1 MKCSKCNKTWSL
13 FDEKLSDKQHC
24 PHCKEKFIS
33 KFQYFDSA
41 SEGIAYC
48 LEMGGKEILKNKSK
62 MNAYIND
69 LMGNDFPDH
78 NLVKNAIDSDIG
90 SILIDADEKDEKA
103 KQAAAQQ
110 AIGRLIREFSTE
122 KKKAEEVVTYF
133 TDALQWKLPAAAA
146 EKTGAVNAAAIPAA
160 PKPAAKAAAPPT
172 QKQQPAVSNAS
183 QTSPNPAGQNA
194 TFSPAATPG
203 TAMPPNAAIAG
214 QPNPAANPNG
224 QNPRQQAPNAT
235 FQGAQPYPVPPVP
248 NGQAYPNGTIAPKN
262 ANGALQNNPN
272 GTLNPENAAVKKKKK
287 SPLGC
292 LIAILILLLLLAG
305 LVIWYLMS
313 HKNEPEQ
320 TVSTPAIVAEVEESS
335 EASTE
340 PETESKEETTEKA
353 TETECTTEA
362 TEEQTTEKTAGNTAT
377 YGVKSLA
384 HFNTH
389 DGTYKIQ
396 YNPVN
401 NRIYYMQ
408 DEAKI
413 MYYDLNTNKT
423 ETAVDLSESDYRDAF
438 KTYGVNP
445 YTGKLYLNVQN
456 ENIGIYDVE
465 ADKSVCYIEESYNV
479 VSPTA
484 FTFLSENEAFTNGY
498 QFSLDTG
505 DVLASGKVPY
515 VGYPSFSYP
524 FLYNDEYYYLTA
536 LSSSVDDKISI
547 VKTTQLLTSDG
558 EYSEKIKTN
567 IDENPFF
574 VDTDA
579 VYYMT
584 EDHSIYQVNLDY
596 QESDTGALNK
606 KSDENHDILIIDG
619 KDIENS
625 GTNYLS
631 DNIVAFTKI
640 DDSTFAV
647 LDGLDNSLKLVSA
660 K

>member
-33 KFQYFDSA
+33 KFQYFDSV

-103 KQAAAQQ
+103 KQAAVQQ

-133 TDALQWKLPAAAA
+133 TDALQWKLPAATA
-146 EKTGAVNAAAIPAA
+146 EKTGAVNATAIPVA
-160 PKPAAKAAAPPT
+160 PKPAAKAAAPPA
-172 QKQQPAVSNAS
+172 QEQQPAVSNAS
-183 QTSPNPAGQNA
+183 RTSPNPASQNA

-203 TAMPPNAAIAG
+203 TATPPNAAIAG

-340 PETESKEETTEKA
+340 LETESEEE
-353 TETECTTEA
+353 TTEA
-362 TEEQTTEKTAGNTAT
+362 TEEQTTETTTETTDNSTA
-377 YGVKSLA
+377 YEVKSLA
-384 HFNTH
+384 HYNKY
-389 DGTYKIQ
+389 DGKQKIQ
-396 YNPVN
+396 YDPVN

-408 DEAKI
+408 DKAQI
-413 MYYDLNTNKT
+413 MYYDLNTDQS
-423 ETAVDLSESDYRDAF
+423 ETMLDLSETEYKNASLD
-438 KTYGVNP
+438 YGVNP
-445 YTGKLYLNVQN
+445 FNGKVYADINNLGLYDIEAKKVAIPTEYDPSRADLFFPSSDEVLYQN
-456 ENIGIYDVE
+456 SI
-465 ADKSVCYIEESYNV
+465 
-479 VSPTA
+479 
-484 FTFLSENEAFTNGY
+484 
-498 QFSLDTG
+498 FSLSTG
-505 DVLASGKVPY
+505 EQLSSGEVPY
-515 VGYPSFSYP
+515 DGSTSYP
-524 FLYNDEYYYLTA
+524 FLYNNEYYYLMTGT
-536 LSSSVDDKISI
+536 SNYRI
-547 VKTTQLLTSDG
+547 VKTTQLLTSNRTSSVFM
-558 EYSEKIKTN
+558 ETN
-567 IDENPFF
+567 INENKPFF

-584 EDHSIYQVNLDY
+584 EDHSIYQVDLGY
-596 QESDTGALNK
+596 QESEEDVLNR
-606 KSDENHDILIIDG
+606 DENHDILIVDG

-625 GTNYLS
+625 STNYLS

>member
-1 MKCSKCNKTWSL
+1 MKCSKCNKTWNL
-13 FDEKLSDKQHC
+13 FDSKLSDKQHC
-24 PHCKEKFIS
+24 PYCKEKFIS
-33 KFQYFDSA
+33 KFQYFDSV

-103 KQAAAQQ
+103 KQAAVQQ

-146 EKTGAVNAAAIPAA
+146 EKTGAVNAAANPAAKTAAPLPSQSAQKRQPAA
-160 PKPAAKAAAPPT
+160 P
-172 QKQQPAVSNAS
+172 NAS
-183 QTSPNPAGQNA
+183 QTSPNPAGQNE
-194 TFSPAATPG
+194 TFSPAAPG
-203 TAMPPNAAIAG
+203 TAAPPNAAIAG
-214 QPNPAANPNG
+214 QPNPAATPNG
-224 QNPRQQAPNAT
+224 QNPRPQAPNAT

-248 NGQAYPNGTIAPKN
+248 NGQAYPNGTIAPQN

-272 GTLNPENAAVKKKKK
+272 GTLNSENAAVKKKKK

-305 LVIWYLMS
+305 LVIWYLMN

-340 PETESKEETTEKA
+340 LVTESEEE
-353 TETECTTEA
+353 TTEA
-362 TEEQTTEKTAGNTAT
+362 TEEQTTETTTETTDNSTA
-377 YGVKSLA
+377 YEVKSLA
-384 HFNTH
+384 HYNKY
-389 DGTYKIQ
+389 DGKQKIQ
-396 YNPVN
+396 YDPVN

-408 DEAKI
+408 DKAQI
-413 MYYDLNTNKT
+413 MYYDLNTDQS
-423 ETAVDLSESDYRDAF
+423 ETVLDLSETEYKNASLD
-438 KTYGVNP
+438 YGVNP
-445 YTGKLYLNVQN
+445 FNGKVYADINNLGLYDIEAKKVAIPTEYDPSRADLFFPSSDEVLYQN
-456 ENIGIYDVE
+456 SI
-465 ADKSVCYIEESYNV
+465 
-479 VSPTA
+479 
-484 FTFLSENEAFTNGY
+484 
-498 QFSLDTG
+498 FSLSTG
-505 DVLASGKVPY
+505 EQLSSGEVPY
-515 VGYPSFSYP
+515 DGSTSYP
-524 FLYNDEYYYLTA
+524 FLYNNEYYYLMTGT
-536 LSSSVDDKISI
+536 SNYRI
-547 VKTTQLLTSDG
+547 VKTTQLLTSNRTSSVFM
-558 EYSEKIKTN
+558 ETN
-567 IDENPFF
+567 INENKPFF

-584 EDHSIYQVNLDY
+584 EDHSIYQVDLGY
-596 QESDTGALNK
+596 QESEEDVLNR
-606 KSDENHDILIIDG
+606 DENHDILIVDG

-625 GTNYLS
+625 STNYLS

>member
-1 MKCSKCNKTWSL
+1 MKCSKCNKTWNL

-33 KFQYFDSA
+33 KFQYFDSV

-48 LEMGGKEILKNKSK
+48 LEMGGKKILKNKSK

-103 KQAAAQQ
+103 KQAAVQQ

-146 EKTGAVNAAAIPAA
+146 EKTGAVNAAANPAA

-172 QKQQPAVSNAS
+172 QKQQQVAPNAS

-194 TFSPAATPG
+194 TFSPAAPG
-203 TAMPPNAAIAG
+203 TAAPQNAAIAG

-248 NGQAYPNGTIAPKN
+248 NGQAYPNGTIAPQN

-272 GTLNPENAAVKKKKK
+272 GTLNPENAAVKKKK

-340 PETESKEETTEKA
+340 LETESEEETTEKA

-362 TEEQTTEKTAGNTAT
+362 TEEQTTETAT
-377 YGVKSLA
+377 ETTDNSTAYEVKSLA
-384 HFNTH
+384 HYNKY
-389 DGTYKIQ
+389 DGKQKIQ
-396 YNPVN
+396 YDPVN

-408 DEAKI
+408 DKAQI
-413 MYYDLNTNKT
+413 MYYDLNTDQS
-423 ETAVDLSESDYRDAF
+423 ETVLDLSETEYENYF
-438 KTYGVNP
+438 LNYGVNP
-445 YTGKLYLNVQN
+445 FNGKVYADIGRLGLYDIEAKKVAVPTEYDSSDADLFFSSSDEVLYQN
-456 ENIGIYDVE
+456 SI
-465 ADKSVCYIEESYNV
+465 
-479 VSPTA
+479 
-484 FTFLSENEAFTNGY
+484 
-498 QFSLDTG
+498 FSLSTG
-505 DVLASGKVPY
+505 EQLSSGEVPY
-515 VGYPSFSYP
+515 SGFTEYP
-524 FLYNDEYYYLTA
+524 FLYNNEYYFLKQNEGYYE
-536 LSSSVDDKISI
+536 I
-547 VKTTQLLTSDG
+547 VKTTQLLTSNGD
-558 EYSEKIKTN
+558 YSEFMKTN
-567 IDENPFF
+567 INVQTTIFF
-574 VDTDA
+574 VDADA

>member
-33 KFQYFDSA
+33 KFQYFDSV

-103 KQAAAQQ
+103 KQAAVQQ

-133 TDALQWKLPAAAA
+133 TDALQWKLPAATA
-146 EKTGAVNAAAIPAA
+146 EKTGAVNATAIPAA
-160 PKPAAKAAAPPT
+160 PKPAAKAAAPPA
-172 QKQQPAVSNAS
+172 QEQQPAVSNAS
-183 QTSPNPAGQNA
+183 RTSPNPASQNA

-203 TAMPPNAAIAG
+203 TATPPNAAIAG

-272 GTLNPENAAVKKKKK
+272 GTLNPENAAVKKKK

-340 PETESKEETTEKA
+340 LETESEEE
-353 TETECTTEA
+353 TTEA
-362 TEEQTTEKTAGNTAT
+362 TEEQTTETTTETTDNSTA
-377 YGVKSLA
+377 YEVKSLA
-384 HFNTH
+384 HYNKY
-389 DGTYKIQ
+389 DGKQKIQ
-396 YNPVN
+396 YDPVN

-408 DEAKI
+408 DKAQI
-413 MYYDLNTNKT
+413 MYYDLNTDQS
-423 ETAVDLSESDYRDAF
+423 ETMLDLSETEYKNASLD
-438 KTYGVNP
+438 YGVNP
-445 YTGKLYLNVQN
+445 FNGKVYADINNLGLYDIEAKKVAIPTEYDPSRADLFFPSSDEVLYQN
-456 ENIGIYDVE
+456 SI
-465 ADKSVCYIEESYNV
+465 
-479 VSPTA
+479 
-484 FTFLSENEAFTNGY
+484 
-498 QFSLDTG
+498 FSLSTG
-505 DVLASGKVPY
+505 EQLSSGEVPY
-515 VGYPSFSYP
+515 DGSTSYP
-524 FLYNDEYYYLTA
+524 FLYNNEYYYLMTGT
-536 LSSSVDDKISI
+536 SNYRI
-547 VKTTQLLTSDG
+547 VKTTQLLTSNRTSSVFM
-558 EYSEKIKTN
+558 ETN
-567 IDENPFF
+567 INENKPFF

-584 EDHSIYQVNLDY
+584 EDHSIYQVDLGY
-596 QESDTGALNK
+596 QESEEDVLNR
-606 KSDENHDILIIDG
+606 DENHDILIVDG

-625 GTNYLS
+625 STNYLS

>member
-33 KFQYFDSA
+33 KFQYFDSV

-103 KQAAAQQ
+103 KQAAVQQ

-133 TDALQWKLPAAAA
+133 TDALQWKLPAATA
-146 EKTGAVNAAAIPAA
+146 EKTGAVNATAIPAA
-160 PKPAAKAAAPPT
+160 PKPAAKAAAPPA
-172 QKQQPAVSNAS
+172 QEQQPAVSNAS
-183 QTSPNPAGQNA
+183 RTSPNPASQNA

-203 TAMPPNAAIAG
+203 TATPPNATIAG

-340 PETESKEETTEKA
+340 LETESEEE
-353 TETECTTEA
+353 TTEA
-362 TEEQTTEKTAGNTAT
+362 TEEQTTETTTETTDNSTA
-377 YGVKSLA
+377 YEVKSLA
-384 HFNTH
+384 HYNKY
-389 DGTYKIQ
+389 DGKQKIQ
-396 YNPVN
+396 YDPVN

-408 DEAKI
+408 DKAQI
-413 MYYDLNTNKT
+413 MYYDLNTDQS
-423 ETAVDLSESDYRDAF
+423 ETMLDLSETEYKNASLD
-438 KTYGVNP
+438 YGVNP
-445 YTGKLYLNVQN
+445 FNGKVYADINNLGLYDIEAKKVAIPTEYDPSRADLFFPSSDEVLYQN
-456 ENIGIYDVE
+456 SI
-465 ADKSVCYIEESYNV
+465 
-479 VSPTA
+479 
-484 FTFLSENEAFTNGY
+484 
-498 QFSLDTG
+498 FSLSTG
-505 DVLASGKVPY
+505 EQLSSGEVPY
-515 VGYPSFSYP
+515 DGSTSYP
-524 FLYNDEYYYLTA
+524 FLYNNEYYYLMTGT
-536 LSSSVDDKISI
+536 SNYRI
-547 VKTTQLLTSDG
+547 VKTTQLLTSNRTSSVFM
-558 EYSEKIKTN
+558 ETN
-567 IDENPFF
+567 INENKPFF

-584 EDHSIYQVNLDY
+584 EDHSIYQVDLGY
-596 QESDTGALNK
+596 QESEEDVLNR
-606 KSDENHDILIIDG
+606 DENHDILIVDG

-625 GTNYLS
+625 STNYLS

>member
-33 KFQYFDSA
+33 KFQYFDSV

-103 KQAAAQQ
+103 KQAAVQQ

-146 EKTGAVNAAAIPAA
+146 EKTGAVNAAANPATKTAAPLPSQSAQKRQPAA
-160 PKPAAKAAAPPT
+160 P
-172 QKQQPAVSNAS
+172 NAS

-194 TFSPAATPG
+194 TFSPAAPG
-203 TAMPPNAAIAG
+203 TAAPQNAAIAG
-214 QPNPAANPNG
+214 QPNPAATPNG

-235 FQGAQPYPVPPVP
+235 FQGTQPYPVPPVP
-248 NGQAYPNGTIAPKN
+248 NRQAYPNGTIAPKN

-305 LVIWYLMS
+305 LVIWYLMN

-320 TVSTPAIVAEVEESS
+320 TASTPAIVAEVEESS

-340 PETESKEETTEKA
+340 PETESEEE
-353 TETECTTEA
+353 TTEA
-362 TEEQTTEKTAGNTAT
+362 TEEQTTETTTETTDNSTA
-377 YGVKSLA
+377 YKVKSLA
-384 HFNTH
+384 HYNKY
-389 DGTYKIQ
+389 DGKQKIQ
-396 YNPVN
+396 YDPVN

-408 DEAKI
+408 DKAQI
-413 MYYDLNTNKT
+413 MYYDLNTDQS
-423 ETAVDLSESDYRDAF
+423 ETVLDLSETEYKNASLD
-438 KTYGVNP
+438 YGVNP
-445 YTGKLYLNVQN
+445 FDGKMYADIQNLGLYDIEANKLVLPDEYAVLAELFFPSSDEVLYQN
-456 ENIGIYDVE
+456 RI
-465 ADKSVCYIEESYNV
+465 
-479 VSPTA
+479 
-484 FTFLSENEAFTNGY
+484 
-498 QFSLDTG
+498 FSLSTG
-505 DVLASGKVPY
+505 EQLSSGEVPY
-515 VGYPSFSYP
+515 ASSTVYP
-524 FLYNDEYYYLTA
+524 FLYNNEYYYLMH
-536 LSSSVDDKISI
+536 LGWYYEI
-547 VKTTQLLTSDG
+547 VKTTQLLTSNGDYT
-558 EYSEKIKTN
+558 EFMETN
-567 IDENPFF
+567 IDENKPFF

-584 EDHSIYQVNLDY
+584 EDHSIYQVNLSY
-596 QESDTGALNK
+596 QESEEDVLNR
-606 KSDENHDILIIDG
+606 DENHDIMIIDG

>member
-33 KFQYFDSA
+33 KFQYFDSV

-48 LEMGGKEILKNKSK
+48 LEIGGKEMLKNKSK

-103 KQAAAQQ
+103 KQAAVQQ

-146 EKTGAVNAAAIPAA
+146 EKTGAVNAVANPAE
-160 PKPAAKAAAPPT
+160 PKPAAKTAAPLT
-172 QKQQPAVSNAS
+172 SQPAQKRQPAAPNAS

-194 TFSPAATPG
+194 TFSPAAAPR
-203 TAMPPNAAIAG
+203 TAAPPNAAIAG
-214 QPNPAANPNG
+214 QPNPAATSNG
-224 QNPRQQAPNAT
+224 QNLRPQAPNAT

-248 NGQAYPNGTIAPKN
+248 NGQAYPNGTIAPQN

-335 EASTE
+335 EASAE
-340 PETESKEETTEKA
+340 PETESEEETTEA
-353 TETECTTEA
+353 ERTMEA
-362 TEEQTTEKTAGNTAT
+362 KEEQTTETTTETTDNSAA
-377 YGVKSLA
+377 YEVKSLA
-384 HFNTH
+384 HYNKY
-389 DGTYKIQ
+389 DGKQKIQ
-396 YNPVN
+396 YDSMN
-401 NRIYYMQ
+401 NRIYYYM
-408 DEAKI
+408 DTRKI
-413 MYYDLNTNKT
+413 AYYDLNTDQS
-423 ETAVDLSESDYRDAF
+423 ETVLDLSETEYKNASLD
-438 KTYGVNP
+438 YGVNP
-445 YTGKLYLNVQN
+445 FNGKVYADIGPLGLYDIEAKKVAVPTEYGSSYADLFFPSSDEVLYQN
-456 ENIGIYDVE
+456 SI
-465 ADKSVCYIEESYNV
+465 
-479 VSPTA
+479 
-484 FTFLSENEAFTNGY
+484 
-498 QFSLDTG
+498 FSLSTGEQLSSGEVPDT
-505 DVLASGKVPY
+505 AHTI
-515 VGYPSFSYP
+515 YP
-524 FLYNDEYYYLTA
+524 FLYNNEYYFLMQEGWECE
-536 LSSSVDDKISI
+536 I
-547 VKTTQLLTSDG
+547 VKTTQLLTSNGD
-558 EYSEKIKTN
+558 YSEFMKTN
-567 IDENPFF
+567 IDVQTTIFF
-574 VDTDA
+574 VDADA

-584 EDHSIYQVNLDY
+584 QDHSIYQVDLGY
-596 QESDTGALNK
+596 QESEEDVLNR
-606 KSDENHDILIIDG
+606 DENHDIMIIDG

>member
-13 FDEKLSDKQHC
+13 FDSKLSDKKHC
-24 PHCKEKFIS
+24 PYCKEKFIS
-33 KFQYFDSA
+33 KFQYFNSV

-103 KQAAAQQ
+103 KQAAVQQ

-133 TDALQWKLPAAAA
+133 TDALQWKLPAAA
-146 EKTGAVNAAAIPAA
+146 EKTGAVNAAANPAA
-160 PKPAAKAAAPPT
+160 PKPAAKAATPSTSQPT
-172 QKQQPAVSNAS
+172 QKQQQAAPNAS

-194 TFSPAATPG
+194 TFSPVAAPR
-203 TAMPPNAAIAG
+203 TAASPNAAIAG
-214 QPNPAANPNG
+214 QPNPAANPSG
-224 QNPRQQAPNAT
+224 QNPRPQTPNAT
-235 FQGAQPYPVPPVP
+235 FQGTQPYPVPPVP
-248 NGQAYPNGTIAPKN
+248 NGQAYPNGTIAPQN

-272 GTLNPENAAVKKKKK
+272 GTLNPENAAVKKKK

-320 TVSTPAIVAEVEESS
+320 TVSTPAIVTEVEESS
-335 EASTE
+335 ETPTE
-340 PETESKEETTEKA
+340 LETESEEAT
-353 TETECTTEA
+353 TETEHTTEA
-362 TEEQTTEKTAGNTAT
+362 TEEQTTETTEKAADNNTAA
-377 YGVKSLA
+377 YEVKSLA
-384 HFNTH
+384 HYNKY
-389 DGTYKIQ
+389 DGKQKIQ
-396 YNPVN
+396 YDPVN

-408 DEAKI
+408 DKAQI
-413 MYYDLNTNKT
+413 MYYDLNTDQS
-423 ETAVDLSESDYRDAF
+423 ETVLDLSETEYKNASLD
-438 KTYGVNP
+438 YGVNP
-445 YTGKLYLNVQN
+445 FDGKMYADIQNLGLYDIEANKLVLPDEYTVLAELFFPSSDEVLYQN
-456 ENIGIYDVE
+456 SI
-465 ADKSVCYIEESYNV
+465 
-479 VSPTA
+479 
-484 FTFLSENEAFTNGY
+484 
-498 QFSLDTG
+498 FSLSTG
-505 DVLASGKVPY
+505 EQLSSGEVPY
-515 VGYPSFSYP
+515 ASSTVYP
-524 FLYNDEYYYLTA
+524 FLYNNEYYYLMH
-536 LSSSVDDKISI
+536 LGWYYEI
-547 VKTTQLLTSDG
+547 VKTTQLLTSNGDYT
-558 EYSEKIKTN
+558 EFMETN
-567 IDENPFF
+567 IDENKPFF

-584 EDHSIYQVNLDY
+584 EDHSIYQVDLGY
-596 QESDTGALNK
+596 QESEEDVLNR
-606 KSDENHDILIIDG
+606 DENHDILIVDG

>member
-33 KFQYFDSA
+33 KFQYFDSV

-103 KQAAAQQ
+103 KQAAVQQ

-146 EKTGAVNAAAIPAA
+146 KKTGAVNAAANPAA
-160 PKPAAKAAAPPT
+160 PKPAAKVAAPPT

-183 QTSPNPAGQNA
+183 QTSPNPSGQNA

-203 TAMPPNAAIAG
+203 TATPLNAAIAG
-214 QPNPAANPNG
+214 QSNPAANPNG

-248 NGQAYPNGTIAPKN
+248 NGQAYPNGTIAPQN
-262 ANGALQNNPN
+262 ANGTLQNNPN

-340 PETESKEETTEKA
+340 LETESEEEATKAEHTTETKEEQTTETTEKA
-353 TETECTTEA
+353 A
-362 TEEQTTEKTAGNTAT
+362 DNNTAD
-377 YGVKSLA
+377 YEVKSLA
-384 HFNTH
+384 HYNEY
-389 DGTYKIQ
+389 DGKQKIQ
-396 YNPVN
+396 CGPVN

-408 DEAKI
+408 DKAQI
-413 MYYDLNTNKT
+413 MYYDLNTDQS
-423 ETAVDLSESDYRDAF
+423 ETVLDLSETEYKNASLD
-438 KTYGVNP
+438 YGVNP
-445 YTGKLYLNVQN
+445 FNGKVYADIQNLGLYDIDANKLVLPDEYAVLAELFFPSSDEVLYQN
-456 ENIGIYDVE
+456 RI
-465 ADKSVCYIEESYNV
+465 
-479 VSPTA
+479 
-484 FTFLSENEAFTNGY
+484 
-498 QFSLDTG
+498 FSLSTG
-505 DVLASGKVPY
+505 EQLSSGEVPY
-515 VGYPSFSYP
+515 ASSTVYP
-524 FLYNDEYYYLTA
+524 FLYNNEYYYLMH
-536 LSSSVDDKISI
+536 LGWYYEI
-547 VKTTQLLTSDG
+547 VKTTQLLTSNGDYT
-558 EYSEKIKTN
+558 EFMETN
-567 IDENPFF
+567 IDENKPFF

-584 EDHSIYQVNLDY
+584 EDHSIYQVNLSY
-596 QESDTGALNK
+596 QESEEDVLNR
-606 KSDENHDILIIDG
+606 DENHDIMIIDG

>member
-13 FDEKLSDKQHC
+13 FDSKLSDKQHC
-24 PHCKEKFIS
+24 PYCKEKFIS
-33 KFQYFDSA
+33 KFQYFDSV
-41 SEGIAYC
+41 SEGIVYC

-103 KQAAAQQ
+103 KQAAVQQ

-146 EKTGAVNAAAIPAA
+146 EKTGAVNAAANPAA
-160 PKPAAKAAAPPT
+160 PLPSQPAQKRQPAAPNT
-172 QKQQPAVSNAS
+172 SQAS
-183 QTSPNPAGQNA
+183 PYPAGQNA
-194 TFSPAATPG
+194 TFSPAAPG
-203 TAMPPNAAIAG
+203 TAAPQNAAIAG
-214 QPNPAANPNG
+214 QPNPAATPNG

-235 FQGAQPYPVPPVP
+235 FQGTQPYPVPPVP
-248 NGQAYPNGTIAPKN
+248 NRQAYPNGTIAPKN

-305 LVIWYLMS
+305 LVIWYLMN

-320 TVSTPAIVAEVEESS
+320 TASTPAIVAEVEESS

-340 PETESKEETTEKA
+340 PETESEEE
-353 TETECTTEA
+353 TTEA
-362 TEEQTTEKTAGNTAT
+362 TEEQTTETTTETTDNSTA
-377 YGVKSLA
+377 YKVKSLA
-384 HFNTH
+384 HYNKY
-389 DGTYKIQ
+389 DGKQKIQ
-396 YNPVN
+396 YDPVN

-408 DEAKI
+408 DKAQI
-413 MYYDLNTNKT
+413 MYYDLNTDQS
-423 ETAVDLSESDYRDAF
+423 ETVLDLSETEYKNASLD
-438 KTYGVNP
+438 YGVNP
-445 YTGKLYLNVQN
+445 FDGKMYADIQNLGLYDIEANKLVLPDEYAVLAELFFPSSDEVLYQN
-456 ENIGIYDVE
+456 RI
-465 ADKSVCYIEESYNV
+465 
-479 VSPTA
+479 
-484 FTFLSENEAFTNGY
+484 
-498 QFSLDTG
+498 FSLSTG
-505 DVLASGKVPY
+505 EQLSSGEVPY
-515 VGYPSFSYP
+515 ASSTVYP
-524 FLYNDEYYYLTA
+524 FLYNNEYYYLMH
-536 LSSSVDDKISI
+536 LGWYYEI
-547 VKTTQLLTSDG
+547 VKTTQLLTSNGDYT
-558 EYSEKIKTN
+558 EFMETN
-567 IDENPFF
+567 IDENKPFF

-584 EDHSIYQVNLDY
+584 EDHSIYQVNLSY
-596 QESDTGALNK
+596 QESEEDVLNR
-606 KSDENHDILIIDG
+606 DENHDIMIIDG

>member
-13 FDEKLSDKQHC
+13 FDSKLSDKKHC
-24 PHCKEKFIS
+24 PYCKEKFIS
-33 KFQYFDSA
+33 KFQYFDSV

-48 LEMGGKEILKNKSK
+48 LEIGGKEMLKNKSK

-103 KQAAAQQ
+103 KQAAVQQ

-146 EKTGAVNAAAIPAA
+146 EKAGAVNAVANPAE
-160 PKPAAKAAAPPT
+160 PKPAAKTAVPSTSQPT
-172 QKQQPAVSNAS
+172 QKQQRAAPNAS

-194 TFSPAATPG
+194 TFSPAAAPG
-203 TAMPPNAAIAG
+203 TAASPNAAIAG
-214 QPNPAANPNG
+214 QPNPTATPNG
-224 QNPRQQAPNAT
+224 QNPRPQTPNAT
-235 FQGAQPYPVPPVP
+235 FQGTQPYPVPPVP
-248 NGQAYPNGTIAPKN
+248 NGQAYPNGTIAPQN

-272 GTLNPENAAVKKKKK
+272 GTLNPENAAVKKKKKK

-335 EASTE
+335 ETPTE
-340 PETESKEETTEKA
+340 LETESEEATTEA
-353 TETECTTEA
+353 ERTTEA
-362 TEEQTTEKTAGNTAT
+362 TEEQTTETTEKAADNNTAA
-377 YGVKSLA
+377 YEVKSLA
-384 HFNTH
+384 HYNGY
-389 DGTYKIQ
+389 DREPKIQ
-396 YNPVN
+396 YDPVN
-401 NRIYYMQ
+401 NRIYYYM
-408 DEAKI
+408 DKKEIA
-413 MYYDLNTNKT
+413 YYDLNTDQS
-423 ETAVDLSESDYRDAF
+423 ETVFDLSETEYKNNSLD
-438 KTYGVNP
+438 YGVNP
-445 YTGKLYLNVQN
+445 FNGKVYADIGNLGLYD
-456 ENIGIYDVE
+456 IE
-465 ADKSVCYIEESYNV
+465 AKKVAV
-479 VSPTA
+479 P
-484 FTFLSENEAFTNGY
+484 TNGFSYAELFFPSSDEVLY
-498 QFSLDTG
+498 QNSIFSLSTEEQ
-505 DVLASGKVPY
+505 LSSGKIPNTADTI
-515 VGYPSFSYP
+515 YP
-524 FLYNDEYYYLTA
+524 FLYNNEYYFLKYN
-536 LSSSVDDKISI
+536 SWNYEI
-547 VKTTQLLTSDG
+547 VKTTQLLTSNG
-558 EYSEKIKTN
+558 SYSEFMETN
-567 IDENPFF
+567 INKDMPFF

-584 EDHSIYQVNLDY
+584 EDHSIYQVDLSY
-596 QESDTGALNK
+596 QESEEDVLNR
-606 KSDENHDILIIDG
+606 DENHDILIVNG

-631 DNIVAFTKI
+631 DSIINFTKI

>member
-13 FDEKLSDKQHC
+13 FDKKLSDKQHC

-33 KFQYFDSA
+33 KFQYFDSV

-103 KQAAAQQ
+103 KQAAVQQ

-146 EKTGAVNAAAIPAA
+146 EKTGAVNATAIPAA

-248 NGQAYPNGTIAPKN
+248 NGQAYPNRTIAPQN

-340 PETESKEETTEKA
+340 LETESEEETTEAEHTTETKEEQTTETTEKA
-353 TETECTTEA
+353 A
-362 TEEQTTEKTAGNTAT
+362 DNNTAA
-377 YGVKSLA
+377 YEVKSLA
-384 HFNTH
+384 HYNKY
-389 DGTYKIQ
+389 DGKQKIQ
-396 YNPVN
+396 YDPVN
-401 NRIYYMQ
+401 NRIYYYM
-408 DEAKI
+408 DKKEIA
-413 MYYDLNTNKT
+413 YYDLNTDQS
-423 ETAVDLSESDYRDAF
+423 ETVLDLSETEYKNASLD
-438 KTYGVNP
+438 YGVNP
-445 YTGKLYLNVQN
+445 FNGKVYADIQNLGLYDIDANKLVLPDEYTVLAELFFPSSDEVLYQN
-456 ENIGIYDVE
+456 RI
-465 ADKSVCYIEESYNV
+465 
-479 VSPTA
+479 
-484 FTFLSENEAFTNGY
+484 
-498 QFSLDTG
+498 FSLSTG
-505 DVLASGKVPY
+505 EQLSSGEVPY
-515 VGYPSFSYP
+515 ASSTVYP
-524 FLYNDEYYYLTA
+524 FLYNNEYYYLMH
-536 LSSSVDDKISI
+536 LGWYYEI
-547 VKTTQLLTSDG
+547 VKTTQLLTSNGDYT
-558 EYSEKIKTN
+558 EFMETN
-567 IDENPFF
+567 IDENKPFF

-584 EDHSIYQVNLDY
+584 EDHSIYQVNLSY
-596 QESDTGALNK
+596 QESEEDVLNR
-606 KSDENHDILIIDG
+606 DENHDIMIIDG

>member
-69 LMGNDFPDH
+69 LMGNDFPNH

-103 KQAAAQQ
+103 KQAAVQQ

-133 TDALQWKLPAAAA
+133 TNALQWKLPAAAA
-146 EKTGAVNAAAIPAA
+146 EKTGAVNAAANPAA

-183 QTSPNPAGQNA
+183 RTSPNPASQNA

-203 TAMPPNAAIAG
+203 TATPPNAAIAG
-214 QPNPAANPNG
+214 QPNPAATPNG

-287 SPLGC
+287 SPLGY

-547 VKTTQLLTSDG
+547 VKATQLLTSDG

-584 EDHSIYQVNLDY
+584 EDHSIYQVNLSY
-596 QESDTGALNK
+596 QESEEDVLNR
-606 KSDENHDILIIDG
+606 DENHDIMIIDG

>member
-33 KFQYFDSA
+33 KFQYFDSV

-103 KQAAAQQ
+103 KQAAVQQ

-146 EKTGAVNAAAIPAA
+146 KKTGAVNAAANPAA
-160 PKPAAKAAAPPT
+160 PKPAAKVAAPPT

-183 QTSPNPAGQNA
+183 QTSPNPSGQNA

-203 TAMPPNAAIAG
+203 TATPLNAAIAG
-214 QPNPAANPNG
+214 QPNPAATPNG

-248 NGQAYPNGTIAPKN
+248 NGQAYPNGTIAPQN

-340 PETESKEETTEKA
+340 LETESEEE
-353 TETECTTEA
+353 TTEA
-362 TEEQTTEKTAGNTAT
+362 TEEQTTETTTETTDNSTA
-377 YGVKSLA
+377 YEVKSL
-384 HFNTH
+384 
-389 DGTYKIQ
+389 GQYRIISTYKQ
-396 YNPVN
+396 NHP
-401 NRIYYMQ
+401 
-408 DEAKI
+408 AK
-413 MYYDLNTNKT
+413 
-423 ETAVDLSESDYRDAF
+423 
-438 KTYGVNP
+438 
-445 YTGKLYLNVQN
+445 
-456 ENIGIYDVE
+456 
-465 ADKSVCYIEESYNV
+465 C
-479 VSPTA
+479 
-484 FTFLSENEAFTNGY
+484 
-498 QFSLDTG
+498 
-505 DVLASGKVPY
+505 
-515 VGYPSFSYP
+515 
-524 FLYNDEYYYLTA
+524 
-536 LSSSVDDKISI
+536 
-547 VKTTQLLTSDG
+547 
-558 EYSEKIKTN
+558 
-567 IDENPFF
+567 
-574 VDTDA
+574 
-579 VYYMT
+579 
-584 EDHSIYQVNLDY
+584 
-596 QESDTGALNK
+596 
-606 KSDENHDILIIDG
+606 
-619 KDIENS
+619 
-625 GTNYLS
+625 
-631 DNIVAFTKI
+631 
-640 DDSTFAV
+640 
-647 LDGLDNSLKLVSA
+647 
-660 K
+660 

>member
-33 KFQYFDSA
+33 KFQYFDSV

-103 KQAAAQQ
+103 KQAAVQQ

-146 EKTGAVNAAAIPAA
+146 EKTGAVNAA

-172 QKQQPAVSNAS
+172 QKQQQAAPNAS

-194 TFSPAATPG
+194 TFSPAAAPG
-203 TAMPPNAAIAG
+203 IAAPQNAAIAG
-214 QPNPAANPNG
+214 QPNPAATPNG

-248 NGQAYPNGTIAPKN
+248 NGQAYPNGTIAPQN

-272 GTLNPENAAVKKKKK
+272 GTLNSENAAVKKKKK

-305 LVIWYLMS
+305 LVIWYLMN

-340 PETESKEETTEKA
+340 LVTESEEE
-353 TETECTTEA
+353 TTEA
-362 TEEQTTEKTAGNTAT
+362 TEEQTTETTTETTDNSTA
-377 YGVKSLA
+377 YEVKSLA
-384 HFNTH
+384 HYNKY
-389 DGTYKIQ
+389 DGKQKIQ
-396 YNPVN
+396 YDPVN

-408 DEAKI
+408 DKAQI
-413 MYYDLNTNKT
+413 MYYDLNTDQS
-423 ETAVDLSESDYRDAF
+423 ETVLDLSETEYKNASLD
-438 KTYGVNP
+438 YGVNP
-445 YTGKLYLNVQN
+445 FNGKVYADIQNLGLYDIDANKLVLPDEYAVLAELFFPSSDEVLYQN
-456 ENIGIYDVE
+456 RI
-465 ADKSVCYIEESYNV
+465 
-479 VSPTA
+479 
-484 FTFLSENEAFTNGY
+484 
-498 QFSLDTG
+498 FSLSTG
-505 DVLASGKVPY
+505 EQLSSGEVPY
-515 VGYPSFSYP
+515 ASSTVYP
-524 FLYNDEYYYLTA
+524 FLYNNEYYYLMH
-536 LSSSVDDKISI
+536 LGWYYEI
-547 VKTTQLLTSDG
+547 VKTTQLLTSNGDYT
-558 EYSEKIKTN
+558 EFMETN
-567 IDENPFF
+567 IDENKPFF

-584 EDHSIYQVNLDY
+584 EDHSIYQVNLSY
-596 QESDTGALNK
+596 QESEEDVLNR
-606 KSDENHDILIIDG
+606 DENHDIMIIDG

-631 DNIVAFTKI
+631 DNIVTFTKI

>member
-33 KFQYFDSA
+33 KFQYFDSV

-103 KQAAAQQ
+103 KQAAVQQ

-133 TDALQWKLPAAAA
+133 TDALQWKLPAATA
-146 EKTGAVNAAAIPAA
+146 EKTGAVNATAIPAA
-160 PKPAAKAAAPPT
+160 PKPAAKAAAPPA
-172 QKQQPAVSNAS
+172 QEQQPAVSNAS
-183 QTSPNPAGQNA
+183 RTSPNPASQNA

-203 TAMPPNAAIAG
+203 TATPPNAAIAG

-340 PETESKEETTEKA
+340 LETESEEE
-353 TETECTTEA
+353 TTEA
-362 TEEQTTEKTAGNTAT
+362 TEEQTTETTTETTDNSTA
-377 YGVKSLA
+377 YEVKSLA
-384 HFNTH
+384 HYNKY
-389 DGTYKIQ
+389 DGKQKIQ
-396 YNPVN
+396 YDPVN

-408 DEAKI
+408 DKAQI
-413 MYYDLNTNKT
+413 MYYDLNTDQS
-423 ETAVDLSESDYRDAF
+423 ETMLDLSETEYKNASLD
-438 KTYGVNP
+438 YGVNP
-445 YTGKLYLNVQN
+445 FNGKVYADINNLGLYDIEAKKVAIPTEYDPSRADLFFPSSDEVLYQN
-456 ENIGIYDVE
+456 SI
-465 ADKSVCYIEESYNV
+465 
-479 VSPTA
+479 
-484 FTFLSENEAFTNGY
+484 
-498 QFSLDTG
+498 FSLSTG
-505 DVLASGKVPY
+505 EQLSSGEVPY
-515 VGYPSFSYP
+515 DGSTSYP
-524 FLYNDEYYYLTA
+524 FLYNNEYYYLMTGT
-536 LSSSVDDKISI
+536 SNYRI
-547 VKTTQLLTSDG
+547 VKTTQLLTSNRTSSVFM
-558 EYSEKIKTN
+558 ETN
-567 IDENPFF
+567 INENKPFF

-584 EDHSIYQVNLDY
+584 EDHSIYQVDLGY
-596 QESDTGALNK
+596 QESEEDVLNR
-606 KSDENHDILIIDG
+606 DENHDILIVDG

-625 GTNYLS
+625 STNYLS

>member
-33 KFQYFDSA
+33 KFQYFDSV

-69 LMGNDFPDH
+69 LMGNDFPNH

-103 KQAAAQQ
+103 KQAAVQQ

-146 EKTGAVNAAAIPAA
+146 EKTGAVNAAANPAA

-194 TFSPAATPG
+194 TFSPAAAPG
-203 TAMPPNAAIAG
+203 TAALQNAAIAG
-214 QPNPAANPNG
+214 QPNPAATPNG

-248 NGQAYPNGTIAPKN
+248 NGQAYPNGTIAPQN

-340 PETESKEETTEKA
+340 PETESKEETTE
-353 TETECTTEA
+353 A
-362 TEEQTTEKTAGNTAT
+362 TEEQTTETTTETTDNSTA
-377 YGVKSLA
+377 YEVKSLA
-384 HFNTH
+384 HYNKY
-389 DGTYKIQ
+389 DGKQKIQ
-396 YNPVN
+396 YDPVN

-408 DEAKI
+408 DKAQI
-413 MYYDLNTNKT
+413 MYYDLNTDQS
-423 ETAVDLSESDYRDAF
+423 ETVLDLSETEYKNASLD
-438 KTYGVNP
+438 YGVNP
-445 YTGKLYLNVQN
+445 FNGKVYADIQNLGLYDIDANKLVLPDEYAVLAELFFPSSDEVLYQN
-456 ENIGIYDVE
+456 RI
-465 ADKSVCYIEESYNV
+465 
-479 VSPTA
+479 
-484 FTFLSENEAFTNGY
+484 
-498 QFSLDTG
+498 FSLSTG
-505 DVLASGKVPY
+505 EQLSSGEVPY
-515 VGYPSFSYP
+515 ASSTVYP
-524 FLYNDEYYYLTA
+524 FLYNNEYYYLMH
-536 LSSSVDDKISI
+536 LGWYYEI
-547 VKTTQLLTSDG
+547 VKTTQLLTSNGDYT
-558 EYSEKIKTN
+558 EFMETN
-567 IDENPFF
+567 IDENKPFF

-584 EDHSIYQVNLDY
+584 EDHSIYQVNLSY
-596 QESDTGALNK
+596 QESEEDVLNR
-606 KSDENHDILIIDG
+606 DENHDIMIIDG

>member
-33 KFQYFDSA
+33 KFQYFDSV

-103 KQAAAQQ
+103 KQAAVQQ

-146 EKTGAVNAAAIPAA
+146 EKTGAVNATAIPAA
-160 PKPAAKAAAPPT
+160 PKPAAKAAAPPA
-172 QKQQPAVSNAS
+172 QKQQQAAPNAS

-194 TFSPAATPG
+194 TFSPAAAPG
-203 TAMPPNAAIAG
+203 TAALQNAAIAG
-214 QPNPAANPNG
+214 QPNPAANLNG

-248 NGQAYPNGTIAPKN
+248 NGQAYPNGTIAPQN
-262 ANGALQNNPN
+262 ANGTLQNNPN
-272 GTLNPENAAVKKKKK
+272 GTLNPENAAVKKKK

-340 PETESKEETTEKA
+340 LETESEEETTEAEHTTETKEEQTTETTEKA
-353 TETECTTEA
+353 A
-362 TEEQTTEKTAGNTAT
+362 DNNTAA
-377 YGVKSLA
+377 YEVKSLA
-384 HFNTH
+384 HYNEY
-389 DGTYKIQ
+389 DGKQKIQ
-396 YNPVN
+396 YDPVN

-408 DEAKI
+408 DKAQI
-413 MYYDLNTNKT
+413 MYYDLNTDQS
-423 ETAVDLSESDYRDAF
+423 ETVLDLSETEYKNASLD
-438 KTYGVNP
+438 YGVNP
-445 YTGKLYLNVQN
+445 FNGKVYADINNLGLYDIEAKKVAIPTEYDPSRADLFFPSSDEVLYQN
-456 ENIGIYDVE
+456 SI
-465 ADKSVCYIEESYNV
+465 
-479 VSPTA
+479 
-484 FTFLSENEAFTNGY
+484 
-498 QFSLDTG
+498 FSLSTG
-505 DVLASGKVPY
+505 EQLSSGEVPY
-515 VGYPSFSYP
+515 DGYTSYP
-524 FLYNDEYYYLTA
+524 FLYNNEYYYLMTGT
-536 LSSSVDDKISI
+536 SNYRI
-547 VKTTQLLTSDG
+547 VKTTQLLTSNGDYT
-558 EYSEKIKTN
+558 EFMETN
-567 IDENPFF
+567 IDENKPFF

-584 EDHSIYQVNLDY
+584 EDHSIYQVNLSY
-596 QESDTGALNK
+596 QESEEDVLNR
-606 KSDENHDILIIDG
+606 DENHDIMIIDG

>member
-33 KFQYFDSA
+33 KFQYFDSV

-69 LMGNDFPDH
+69 LMGNDFPNH

-103 KQAAAQQ
+103 KQAAVQQ

-146 EKTGAVNAAAIPAA
+146 EKTGAVNAAANPAA

-183 QTSPNPAGQNA
+183 QTSPNPSGQNA
-194 TFSPAATPG
+194 TFSPAAAPG
-203 TAMPPNAAIAG
+203 TAAPPNAAIAG

-340 PETESKEETTEKA
+340 LETESEEE
-353 TETECTTEA
+353 TTEA
-362 TEEQTTEKTAGNTAT
+362 TEEQTTETTTETTDNSTA
-377 YGVKSLA
+377 YEVKSLA
-384 HFNTH
+384 HYNKY
-389 DGTYKIQ
+389 DGKQKIQ
-396 YNPVN
+396 YDPVN

-408 DEAKI
+408 DKAQI
-413 MYYDLNTNKT
+413 MYYDLNTDQS
-423 ETAVDLSESDYRDAF
+423 ETVLDLSETEYKNASLD
-438 KTYGVNP
+438 YGVNP
-445 YTGKLYLNVQN
+445 FNGKVYADIQNLGLYDIDANKLVLPDEYAVLAELFFPSSDEVLYQN
-456 ENIGIYDVE
+456 RI
-465 ADKSVCYIEESYNV
+465 
-479 VSPTA
+479 
-484 FTFLSENEAFTNGY
+484 
-498 QFSLDTG
+498 FSLSTG
-505 DVLASGKVPY
+505 EQLSSGEVPY
-515 VGYPSFSYP
+515 ASSTVYP
-524 FLYNDEYYYLTA
+524 FLYNNEYYYLMH
-536 LSSSVDDKISI
+536 LGWYYEI
-547 VKTTQLLTSDG
+547 VKTTQLLTSNGDYT
-558 EYSEKIKTN
+558 EFMETN
-567 IDENPFF
+567 IDENKPFF

-584 EDHSIYQVNLDY
+584 EDHSIYQVNLSY
-596 QESDTGALNK
+596 QESEEDVLNR
-606 KSDENHDILIIDG
+606 DENHDIMIIDG

>member
-33 KFQYFDSA
+33 KFQYFDSV

-103 KQAAAQQ
+103 KQAAVQQ

-133 TDALQWKLPAAAA
+133 TDALQWKLPAATA
-146 EKTGAVNAAAIPAA
+146 EKTGAVNATAIPAA
-160 PKPAAKAAAPPT
+160 PKPAAKAAAPPA
-172 QKQQPAVSNAS
+172 QEQQPAVSNAS
-183 QTSPNPAGQNA
+183 RTSPNPASQNA

-203 TAMPPNAAIAG
+203 TATPPNAAIAG

-272 GTLNPENAAVKKKKK
+272 GTLNPENATVKKKKK

-340 PETESKEETTEKA
+340 LETESEEE
-353 TETECTTEA
+353 TTEA
-362 TEEQTTEKTAGNTAT
+362 TEEQTTETTTETTDNSTA
-377 YGVKSLA
+377 YEVKSLA
-384 HFNTH
+384 HYNKY
-389 DGTYKIQ
+389 DGKQKIQ
-396 YNPVN
+396 YDPVN

-408 DEAKI
+408 DKAQI
-413 MYYDLNTNKT
+413 MYYDLNTDQS
-423 ETAVDLSESDYRDAF
+423 ETMLDLSETEYKNASLD
-438 KTYGVNP
+438 YGVNP
-445 YTGKLYLNVQN
+445 FNGKVYADINNLGLYDIEAKKVAIPTEYDPSRADLFFPSSDEVLYQN
-456 ENIGIYDVE
+456 SI
-465 ADKSVCYIEESYNV
+465 
-479 VSPTA
+479 
-484 FTFLSENEAFTNGY
+484 
-498 QFSLDTG
+498 FSLSTG
-505 DVLASGKVPY
+505 EQLSSGEVPY
-515 VGYPSFSYP
+515 DGSTSYP
-524 FLYNDEYYYLTA
+524 FLYNNEYYYLMTGT
-536 LSSSVDDKISI
+536 SNYRI
-547 VKTTQLLTSDG
+547 VKTTQLLTSNRTSSVFM
-558 EYSEKIKTN
+558 ETN
-567 IDENPFF
+567 INENKPFF

-584 EDHSIYQVNLDY
+584 EDHSIYQVDLGY
-596 QESDTGALNK
+596 QESEEDVLNR
-606 KSDENHDILIIDG
+606 DENHDILIVDG

-625 GTNYLS
+625 STNYLS

>member
-1 MKCSKCNKTWSL
+1 MKCSKCNKTWNL
-13 FDEKLSDKQHC
+13 FDSKLSDKQHC
-24 PHCKEKFIS
+24 PYCKEKFIS
-33 KFQYFDSA
+33 KFQYFDSV

-103 KQAAAQQ
+103 KQAAVQQ

-146 EKTGAVNAAAIPAA
+146 EKTGAVNAAANPAAKTAAPLPSQSAQKRQPAA
-160 PKPAAKAAAPPT
+160 P
-172 QKQQPAVSNAS
+172 NAS

-194 TFSPAATPG
+194 TFSPAAPG
-203 TAMPPNAAIAG
+203 TAAPPNAAIAG
-214 QPNPAANPNG
+214 QPNPAATPNG
-224 QNPRQQAPNAT
+224 QNPRPQAPNAT

-248 NGQAYPNGTIAPKN
+248 NGQAYPNGTIAPQN

-305 LVIWYLMS
+305 LVIWYLMN

-340 PETESKEETTEKA
+340 LVTESEEE
-353 TETECTTEA
+353 TTEA
-362 TEEQTTEKTAGNTAT
+362 TEEQTTETTTETTDNSTA
-377 YGVKSLA
+377 YEVKSLA
-384 HFNTH
+384 HYNKY
-389 DGTYKIQ
+389 DGKQKIQ
-396 YNPVN
+396 YDPVN

-408 DEAKI
+408 DKAQI
-413 MYYDLNTNKT
+413 MYYDLNTDQS
-423 ETAVDLSESDYRDAF
+423 ETVLDLSETEYKNASLD
-438 KTYGVNP
+438 YGVNP
-445 YTGKLYLNVQN
+445 FNGKVYADINNLGLYDIEAKKVAIPTEYDPSRADLFFPSSDEVLYQN
-456 ENIGIYDVE
+456 SI
-465 ADKSVCYIEESYNV
+465 
-479 VSPTA
+479 
-484 FTFLSENEAFTNGY
+484 
-498 QFSLDTG
+498 FSLSTG
-505 DVLASGKVPY
+505 EQLSSGEVPY
-515 VGYPSFSYP
+515 DGSTSYP
-524 FLYNDEYYYLTA
+524 FLYNNEYYYLMTGT
-536 LSSSVDDKISI
+536 SNYRI
-547 VKTTQLLTSDG
+547 VKTTQLLTSNRTSSVFM
-558 EYSEKIKTN
+558 ETN
-567 IDENPFF
+567 INENKPFF

-584 EDHSIYQVNLDY
+584 EDHSIYQVDLGY
-596 QESDTGALNK
+596 QESEEDVLNR
-606 KSDENHDILIIDG
+606 DENHDILIVDG

-625 GTNYLS
+625 STNYLS

>member
-33 KFQYFDSA
+33 KFQYFDSV

-103 KQAAAQQ
+103 KQAAVQQ

-146 EKTGAVNAAAIPAA
+146 EKTGAVNATAIPAA

-172 QKQQPAVSNAS
+172 QNQQPAVSNAS

-194 TFSPAATPG
+194 TFSPAAAPG
-203 TAMPPNAAIAG
+203 TAALQNAAIAG
-214 QPNPAANPNG
+214 QPNLAATPNG

-248 NGQAYPNGTIAPKN
+248 NGQAYPNGTIAPQN

-272 GTLNPENAAVKKKKK
+272 DTLNPENAAVKKKKK

-340 PETESKEETTEKA
+340 LETESEEE
-353 TETECTTEA
+353 TTEA
-362 TEEQTTEKTAGNTAT
+362 TEEQTTETTTETTDNSTA
-377 YGVKSLA
+377 YEVKSLA
-384 HFNTH
+384 HYNKY
-389 DGTYKIQ
+389 DGKQKIQ
-396 YNPVN
+396 YDPVN

-408 DEAKI
+408 DKAQI
-413 MYYDLNTNKT
+413 MYYDLNTDQS
-423 ETAVDLSESDYRDAF
+423 ETVLDLSETEYKNASLD
-438 KTYGVNP
+438 YGVNP
-445 YTGKLYLNVQN
+445 FNGKVYADINNLGLYDIEAKKVAIPTEYDPSRADLFFPSSDEVLYQN
-456 ENIGIYDVE
+456 SI
-465 ADKSVCYIEESYNV
+465 
-479 VSPTA
+479 
-484 FTFLSENEAFTNGY
+484 
-498 QFSLDTG
+498 FSLSTG
-505 DVLASGKVPY
+505 EQLSSGEVPY
-515 VGYPSFSYP
+515 DGSTSYP
-524 FLYNDEYYYLTA
+524 FLYDR
-536 LSSSVDDKISI
+536 LSS
-547 VKTTQLLTSDG
+547 
-558 EYSEKIKTN
+558 
-567 IDENPFF
+567 
-574 VDTDA
+574 
-579 VYYMT
+579 
-584 EDHSIYQVNLDY
+584 QVQHN
-596 QESDTGALNK
+596 QRK
-606 KSDENHDILIIDG
+606 K
-619 KDIENS
+619 
-625 GTNYLS
+625 
-631 DNIVAFTKI
+631 F
-640 DDSTFAV
+640 
-647 LDGLDNSLKLVSA
+647 
-660 K
+660 

>member
-1 MKCSKCNKTWSL
+1 MKCSKCNKTWNL

-33 KFQYFDSA
+33 KFQYFDSV

-48 LEMGGKEILKNKSK
+48 LEMGGKKILKNKSK

-103 KQAAAQQ
+103 KQAAVQQ

-146 EKTGAVNAAAIPAA
+146 EKTGAVNAAANPAA

-172 QKQQPAVSNAS
+172 QKQQQVAPNAS

-194 TFSPAATPG
+194 TFSPAAPG
-203 TAMPPNAAIAG
+203 TAAPQNAAIAG

-248 NGQAYPNGTIAPKN
+248 NGQAYPNGTIAPQN

-272 GTLNPENAAVKKKKK
+272 GTLNPENAAVKKKK

-340 PETESKEETTEKA
+340 LETESEEETTEKA

-362 TEEQTTEKTAGNTAT
+362 TEEQTTETAT
-377 YGVKSLA
+377 ETTDNSTAYEVKSLA
-384 HFNTH
+384 HYNKY
-389 DGTYKIQ
+389 DGKQKIQ
-396 YNPVN
+396 YDPVN

-408 DEAKI
+408 DKAQI
-413 MYYDLNTNKT
+413 MYYDLNTDQS
-423 ETAVDLSESDYRDAF
+423 ETVLDLSETEYENYF
-438 KTYGVNP
+438 LNYGVNP
-445 YTGKLYLNVQN
+445 FNGKVYADIGRLGLYDIEAKKVAVPTEYDSSDADLFFSSSDEVLYQN
-456 ENIGIYDVE
+456 SI
-465 ADKSVCYIEESYNV
+465 
-479 VSPTA
+479 
-484 FTFLSENEAFTNGY
+484 
-498 QFSLDTG
+498 FSLSTG
-505 DVLASGKVPY
+505 
-515 VGYPSFSYP
+515 
-524 FLYNDEYYYLTA
+524 EQ
-536 LSSSVDDKISI
+536 LSS
-547 VKTTQLLTSDG
+547 G
-558 EYSEKIKTN
+558 EV
-567 IDENPFF
+567 P
-574 VDTDA
+574 
-579 VYYMT
+579 
-584 EDHSIYQVNLDY
+584 
-596 QESDTGALNK
+596 
-606 KSDENHDILIIDG
+606 
-619 KDIENS
+619 
-625 GTNYLS
+625 
-631 DNIVAFTKI
+631 
-640 DDSTFAV
+640 
-647 LDGLDNSLKLVSA
+647 
-660 K
+660 

>member
-33 KFQYFDSA
+33 KFQYFDSV
-41 SEGIAYC
+41 SEGIAYY

-103 KQAAAQQ
+103 KQAAVQQ

-146 EKTGAVNAAAIPAA
+146 KKTGAVNAAANPAA
-160 PKPAAKAAAPPT
+160 PKPAAKVAAPPT

-183 QTSPNPAGQNA
+183 QTSPNPSGQNA

-203 TAMPPNAAIAG
+203 TATPLNAAIAG
-214 QPNPAANPNG
+214 QSNPAANPNG

-248 NGQAYPNGTIAPKN
+248 NGQAYPNGTIAP
-262 ANGALQNNPN
+262 QNNPN

-340 PETESKEETTEKA
+340 LETESEEEATKAEHTTETKEEQTTETTEKA
-353 TETECTTEA
+353 A
-362 TEEQTTEKTAGNTAT
+362 DNNTAD
-377 YGVKSLA
+377 YEVKSLA
-384 HFNTH
+384 HYNEY
-389 DGTYKIQ
+389 DGKQKIQ
-396 YNPVN
+396 YDPVN

-408 DEAKI
+408 DKAQI
-413 MYYDLNTNKT
+413 MYYDLNTDQS
-423 ETAVDLSESDYRDAF
+423 ETVLDLSETEYKNASLD
-438 KTYGVNP
+438 YGVNP
-445 YTGKLYLNVQN
+445 FNGKVYADIQNLGLYDIDANKLVLPDEYAVLAELFFPSSDEVLYQN
-456 ENIGIYDVE
+456 RI
-465 ADKSVCYIEESYNV
+465 
-479 VSPTA
+479 
-484 FTFLSENEAFTNGY
+484 
-498 QFSLDTG
+498 FSLSTG
-505 DVLASGKVPY
+505 EQLSSGEVPY
-515 VGYPSFSYP
+515 ASSTVYP
-524 FLYNDEYYYLTA
+524 FLYNNEYYYLMH
-536 LSSSVDDKISI
+536 LGWYYEI
-547 VKTTQLLTSDG
+547 VKTTQLLTSNGDYT
-558 EYSEKIKTN
+558 EFMETN
-567 IDENPFF
+567 IDENKPFF

-584 EDHSIYQVNLDY
+584 EDHSIYQVNLSY
-596 QESDTGALNK
+596 QESEEDVLNR
-606 KSDENHDILIIDG
+606 DENHDIMIIDG

>member
-13 FDEKLSDKQHC
+13 FDSKLSDKQHC
-24 PHCKEKFIS
+24 PYCKEKFIS
-33 KFQYFDSA
+33 KFQYFDSV
-41 SEGIAYC
+41 SEGIVYC

-103 KQAAAQQ
+103 KQAAVQQ

-146 EKTGAVNAAAIPAA
+146 EKTGAVNAAANPAA
-160 PKPAAKAAAPPT
+160 PLPSQPAQKRQPAAPNT
-172 QKQQPAVSNAS
+172 SQAS
-183 QTSPNPAGQNA
+183 PYPAGQNA
-194 TFSPAATPG
+194 TFSPAAAPG
-203 TAMPPNAAIAG
+203 TAAPQNAAIAG
-214 QPNPAANPNG
+214 QPNPAATPNG

-235 FQGAQPYPVPPVP
+235 FQGTQPYPVPPVP
-248 NGQAYPNGTIAPKN
+248 NRQAYPNGTIAPKN

-305 LVIWYLMS
+305 LVIWYLMN

-320 TVSTPAIVAEVEESS
+320 TASTPAIVAEVEESS

-340 PETESKEETTEKA
+340 PETESEEE
-353 TETECTTEA
+353 TTEA
-362 TEEQTTEKTAGNTAT
+362 TEEQTTETTTETTDNSTA
-377 YGVKSLA
+377 YKVKSLA
-384 HFNTH
+384 HYNKY
-389 DGTYKIQ
+389 DGKQKIQ
-396 YNPVN
+396 YDPVN

-408 DEAKI
+408 DKAQI
-413 MYYDLNTNKT
+413 MYYDLNTDQS
-423 ETAVDLSESDYRDAF
+423 ETVLDLSETEYKNASLD
-438 KTYGVNP
+438 YGVNP
-445 YTGKLYLNVQN
+445 FDGKMYADIQNLGLYDIEANKLVLPDEYAVLAELFFPSSDEVLYQN
-456 ENIGIYDVE
+456 RI
-465 ADKSVCYIEESYNV
+465 
-479 VSPTA
+479 
-484 FTFLSENEAFTNGY
+484 
-498 QFSLDTG
+498 FSLSTG
-505 DVLASGKVPY
+505 EQLSSGEVPY
-515 VGYPSFSYP
+515 ASSTVYP
-524 FLYNDEYYYLTA
+524 FLYNNEYYYLMH
-536 LSSSVDDKISI
+536 LGWYYEI
-547 VKTTQLLTSDG
+547 VKTTQLLTSNGDYT
-558 EYSEKIKTN
+558 EFMETN
-567 IDENPFF
+567 IDENKPFF

-584 EDHSIYQVNLDY
+584 EDHSIYQVNLSY
-596 QESDTGALNK
+596 QESEEDVLNR
-606 KSDENHDILIIDG
+606 DENHDIMIIDG

>member
-33 KFQYFDSA
+33 KFQYFDSV

-48 LEMGGKEILKNKSK
+48 LEMGGKEILKKKSK

-103 KQAAAQQ
+103 KQAAVQQ

-133 TDALQWKLPAAAA
+133 TDALQWKLPAATA
-146 EKTGAVNAAAIPAA
+146 EKTGAVNATAIPAA
-160 PKPAAKAAAPPT
+160 PKPAAKAAAPPA
-172 QKQQPAVSNAS
+172 QEQQPAVSNAS
-183 QTSPNPAGQNA
+183 RTSPNPASQNA

-203 TAMPPNAAIAG
+203 TATPPNAAIAG

-340 PETESKEETTEKA
+340 LETESEEE
-353 TETECTTEA
+353 TTEA
-362 TEEQTTEKTAGNTAT
+362 TEEQTTETTTETTDNSTA
-377 YGVKSLA
+377 YEVKSLA
-384 HFNTH
+384 HYNKY
-389 DGTYKIQ
+389 DGKQKIQ
-396 YNPVN
+396 YDPVN

-408 DEAKI
+408 DKAQI
-413 MYYDLNTNKT
+413 MYYDLNTDQS
-423 ETAVDLSESDYRDAF
+423 ETMLDLSETEYKNASLD
-438 KTYGVNP
+438 YGVNP
-445 YTGKLYLNVQN
+445 FNGKVYADINNLGLYDIEAKKVAIPTEYDPSRADLFFPSSDEVLYQN
-456 ENIGIYDVE
+456 SI
-465 ADKSVCYIEESYNV
+465 
-479 VSPTA
+479 
-484 FTFLSENEAFTNGY
+484 
-498 QFSLDTG
+498 FSLSTG
-505 DVLASGKVPY
+505 EQLSSGEVPY
-515 VGYPSFSYP
+515 DGSTSYP
-524 FLYNDEYYYLTA
+524 FLYNNEYYYLMTGT
-536 LSSSVDDKISI
+536 SNYRI
-547 VKTTQLLTSDG
+547 VKTTQLLTSNRTSSVFM
-558 EYSEKIKTN
+558 ETN
-567 IDENPFF
+567 INENKPFF

-584 EDHSIYQVNLDY
+584 EDHSIYQVDLGY
-596 QESDTGALNK
+596 QESEEDVLNR
-606 KSDENHDILIIDG
+606 DENHDILIVDG

-625 GTNYLS
+625 STNYLS

>member
-13 FDEKLSDKQHC
+13 FDSKLSDKQHC
-24 PHCKEKFIS
+24 PYCKEKFIS
-33 KFQYFDSA
+33 KFQYFDSV

-103 KQAAAQQ
+103 KQAAVQQ

-122 KKKAEEVVTYF
+122 KKKAEDVVTYF
-133 TDALQWKLPAAAA
+133 TNALQWKLPAAAA
-146 EKTGAVNAAAIPAA
+146 EKTGAVNAAANPAAKTAAPLPSQSAQKRQPAA
-160 PKPAAKAAAPPT
+160 P
-172 QKQQPAVSNAS
+172 NAS
-183 QTSPNPAGQNA
+183 QTSPNPAVQNA
-194 TFSPAATPG
+194 TFSPAAAPE
-203 TAMPPNAAIAG
+203 TAAPQNAAIAG
-214 QPNPAANPNG
+214 QPNPAATPNG

-235 FQGAQPYPVPPVP
+235 FQGAQPYPVPPVA
-248 NGQAYPNGTIAPKN
+248 NRQAYPNGTIAPQN

-272 GTLNPENAAVKKKKK
+272 GTLNPENAAVKKKK

-340 PETESKEETTEKA
+340 LVTESEEE
-353 TETECTTEA
+353 TTEA
-362 TEEQTTEKTAGNTAT
+362 TEEQTTETTTETTDNSTA
-377 YGVKSLA
+377 YEVKSLA
-384 HFNTH
+384 HYNKY
-389 DGTYKIQ
+389 DGKQKIQ
-396 YNPVN
+396 YDPVN

-408 DEAKI
+408 DKAQI
-413 MYYDLNTNKT
+413 MYYDLNTDQS
-423 ETAVDLSESDYRDAF
+423 ETVLDLSETEYKNASLD
-438 KTYGVNP
+438 YGVNP
-445 YTGKLYLNVQN
+445 FNGKVYADINNLGLYDIEAKKVAIPTEYDPSRADLFFPSSDEVLYQN
-456 ENIGIYDVE
+456 SI
-465 ADKSVCYIEESYNV
+465 
-479 VSPTA
+479 
-484 FTFLSENEAFTNGY
+484 
-498 QFSLDTG
+498 FSLSTG
-505 DVLASGKVPY
+505 EQLSSGEVPY
-515 VGYPSFSYP
+515 DGSTSYP
-524 FLYNDEYYYLTA
+524 FLYNNEYYYLMTGT
-536 LSSSVDDKISI
+536 SNYRI
-547 VKTTQLLTSDG
+547 VKTTQLLTSNRTSSVFM
-558 EYSEKIKTN
+558 ETN
-567 IDENPFF
+567 INENKPFF

-584 EDHSIYQVNLDY
+584 EDHSIYQVDLGY
-596 QESDTGALNK
+596 QESEEDVLNR
-606 KSDENHDILIIDG
+606 DENHDILIVDG

-625 GTNYLS
+625 STNYLS

>member
-24 PHCKEKFIS
+24 PYCKEKFIS
-33 KFQYFDSA
+33 KFQYFDSV

-103 KQAAAQQ
+103 KQAAVQQ

-146 EKTGAVNAAAIPAA
+146 EKTGAVNAA

-172 QKQQPAVSNAS
+172 QKQQQAAPNAS

-194 TFSPAATPG
+194 TFSPAAAPG
-203 TAMPPNAAIAG
+203 IAAPQNAAIAG
-214 QPNPAANPNG
+214 QPNPAATPNG

-235 FQGAQPYPVPPVP
+235 FQGAQPYPVPPVA
-248 NGQAYPNGTIAPKN
+248 NRQAYPNGTIAPQN

-340 PETESKEETTEKA
+340 LETESEEE
-353 TETECTTEA
+353 TTEA
-362 TEEQTTEKTAGNTAT
+362 TEEQTTETTTETTDNSTA
-377 YGVKSLA
+377 YEVKSLA
-384 HFNTH
+384 HYNKY
-389 DGTYKIQ
+389 DGKQKIQ
-396 YNPVN
+396 YDPVN

-408 DEAKI
+408 DKAQI
-413 MYYDLNTNKT
+413 MYYDLNTDQS
-423 ETAVDLSESDYRDAF
+423 ETVLDLSETEYKNASLD
-438 KTYGVNP
+438 YGVNP
-445 YTGKLYLNVQN
+445 FNGKVYADIQNLGLYDIDANKLVLPDEYAVLAELFFPSSDEVLYQN
-456 ENIGIYDVE
+456 RI
-465 ADKSVCYIEESYNV
+465 
-479 VSPTA
+479 
-484 FTFLSENEAFTNGY
+484 
-498 QFSLDTG
+498 FSLSTG
-505 DVLASGKVPY
+505 EQLSSGEVPY
-515 VGYPSFSYP
+515 ASSTVYP
-524 FLYNDEYYYLTA
+524 FLYNNEYYYLMH
-536 LSSSVDDKISI
+536 LGWYYEI
-547 VKTTQLLTSDG
+547 VKTTQLLTSNGDYT
-558 EYSEKIKTN
+558 EFMETN
-567 IDENPFF
+567 IDENKPFF

-584 EDHSIYQVNLDY
+584 EDHSIYQVNLSY
-596 QESDTGALNK
+596 QESEEDVLNR
-606 KSDENHDILIIDG
+606 DENHDIMIIDG

>member
-33 KFQYFDSA
+33 KFQYFDSV

-103 KQAAAQQ
+103 KQAAVQQ

-133 TDALQWKLPAAAA
+133 TDALQWKLPAATA
-146 EKTGAVNAAAIPAA
+146 EKTGAVNATAIPAA
-160 PKPAAKAAAPPT
+160 PKPAAKAAAPPA
-172 QKQQPAVSNAS
+172 QEQQPAVSNAS
-183 QTSPNPAGQNA
+183 RTSPNPASQNA

-203 TAMPPNAAIAG
+203 TATPPNAAIAG

-248 NGQAYPNGTIAPKN
+248 NGQAYPNGTIAPQN

-340 PETESKEETTEKA
+340 LETESEEE
-353 TETECTTEA
+353 TTEA
-362 TEEQTTEKTAGNTAT
+362 TEEQTTETTTETTDNSTA
-377 YGVKSLA
+377 YEVKSLA
-384 HFNTH
+384 HYNKY
-389 DGTYKIQ
+389 DGKQKIQ
-396 YNPVN
+396 YDPVN

-408 DEAKI
+408 DKAQI
-413 MYYDLNTNKT
+413 MYYDLNTDQS
-423 ETAVDLSESDYRDAF
+423 ETMLDLSETEYKNASLD
-438 KTYGVNP
+438 YGVNP
-445 YTGKLYLNVQN
+445 FNGKVYADINNLGLYDIEAKKVAIPTEYDPSRADLFFPSSDEVLYQN
-456 ENIGIYDVE
+456 SI
-465 ADKSVCYIEESYNV
+465 
-479 VSPTA
+479 
-484 FTFLSENEAFTNGY
+484 
-498 QFSLDTG
+498 FSLSTG
-505 DVLASGKVPY
+505 EQLSSGEVPY
-515 VGYPSFSYP
+515 DGSTSYP
-524 FLYNDEYYYLTA
+524 FLYNNEYYYLMTGT
-536 LSSSVDDKISI
+536 SNYRI
-547 VKTTQLLTSDG
+547 VKTTQLLTSNRTSSVFM
-558 EYSEKIKTN
+558 ETN
-567 IDENPFF
+567 INENKPFF

-584 EDHSIYQVNLDY
+584 EDHSIYQVDLGY
-596 QESDTGALNK
+596 QESEEDVLNR
-606 KSDENHDILIIDG
+606 DENHDILIVDG

-625 GTNYLS
+625 STNYLS

>member
-13 FDEKLSDKQHC
+13 FDSKLSDKQHC
-24 PHCKEKFIS
+24 PYCKEKFIS
-33 KFQYFDSA
+33 KFQYFDSV

-103 KQAAAQQ
+103 KQAAVQQ

-146 EKTGAVNAAAIPAA
+146 EKTGAVNAAANPAA
-160 PKPAAKAAAPPT
+160 PLPSQPAQKRQPAAPNT
-172 QKQQPAVSNAS
+172 SQAS
-183 QTSPNPAGQNA
+183 PYPAGQNA
-194 TFSPAATPG
+194 TFSPAAAPG
-203 TAMPPNAAIAG
+203 TAAPQNAAIAG
-214 QPNPAANPNG
+214 QPNPAATPNG

-235 FQGAQPYPVPPVP
+235 FQGTQPYPVPPVP
-248 NGQAYPNGTIAPKN
+248 NRQAYPNGTIAPKN

-305 LVIWYLMS
+305 LVIWYLMN

-320 TVSTPAIVAEVEESS
+320 TASTPAIVAEVEESS

-340 PETESKEETTEKA
+340 PETESEEE
-353 TETECTTEA
+353 TTEA
-362 TEEQTTEKTAGNTAT
+362 TEEQTTETTTETTDNSTA
-377 YGVKSLA
+377 YKVKSLA
-384 HFNTH
+384 HYNKY
-389 DGTYKIQ
+389 DGKQKIQ
-396 YNPVN
+396 YDPVN

-408 DEAKI
+408 DKAQI
-413 MYYDLNTNKT
+413 MYYDLNTDQS
-423 ETAVDLSESDYRDAF
+423 ETVLDLSETEYKNASLD
-438 KTYGVNP
+438 YGVNP
-445 YTGKLYLNVQN
+445 FDGKMYADIQNLGLYDIEANKLVLPDEYAVLAELFFPSSDEVLYQN
-456 ENIGIYDVE
+456 RI
-465 ADKSVCYIEESYNV
+465 
-479 VSPTA
+479 
-484 FTFLSENEAFTNGY
+484 
-498 QFSLDTG
+498 FSLSTG
-505 DVLASGKVPY
+505 EQLSSGEVPY
-515 VGYPSFSYP
+515 ASSTVYP
-524 FLYNDEYYYLTA
+524 FLYNNEYYYLMH
-536 LSSSVDDKISI
+536 LGWYYEI
-547 VKTTQLLTSDG
+547 VKTTQLLTSNGDYT
-558 EYSEKIKTN
+558 EFMETN
-567 IDENPFF
+567 IDENKPFF

-584 EDHSIYQVNLDY
+584 EDHSIYQVNLSY
-596 QESDTGALNK
+596 QESEEDVLNR
-606 KSDENHDILIIDG
+606 DENHDIMIIDG